1 MVCRILVFL
10 ILWTAI
16 AGGGGQG
23 AWAFPRLDASFGL
36 NGRVAVELG
45 GRSSGHAVLVQPD
58 GKILVAG
65 SSSQNN
71 ALNFSLLRF
80 NADGSLDPGFN
91 GDGTA
96 ISSLSPGDDEALTLG
111 LLSDGR
117 IVAAGYAHNGR
128 DRDLAMICFRPD
140 GKLDRTF
147 GDEGV
152 VLTSIGNGN
161 EEITALAIGP
171 SGMITVAGSTEGT
184 AGRILVVARF
194 TPRGVPDDGFG
205 EQGVSLV
212 AVGEDAS
219 VEGILER
226 PDGSFVLS
234 GSYTEKKSDSAMLV
248 GLRSDGSVDPAFGE
262 HGVAIPASGF
272 AASEGY
278 GIAADSDGR
287 LYVAGSVGPAGRRDA
302 ALFRFTAHGEAD
314 ASFGEH
320 GVTVTSVSREDDVL
334 YSVDVGADDLAA
346 SGFTTDAGTRQ
357 FLLLTYPAN
366 HDAAASKGQAAESGQ
381 DPLSVGTAPVQE
393 MLLGGSTK
401 VQLRRLQLWG
411 NGIRIQELQTAD
423 SLAADIPSPAS
434 ADAAASA
441 TDRGATGD
449 NGRLASLF
457 STDAQAAA
465 DAKAQ
470 PQILA
475 TSFSEG
481 ESVSYALASDR
492 QGNRVVVG
500 TADGSDASSMVAAR
514 FMAEEM
520 IDRILD
526 RPGHRSSHIAT
537 AAPAAVTRDSVTVDC
552 EIAAAFGQDIVRRG
566 AVFGIHP
573 GPLYTG
579 QGLALEEPPF
589 FRRGADALAAFLLPE
604 AVAATSTPP
613 GSSQDSRQNNRQQAL
628 AGRLLATGEVVAGGS
643 GPGGFRA
650 VINHLLPGTLY
661 YIRAYALT
669 ATGDVYYGNQVN
681 VRTADACFIAT
692 ASFGSFLNPSVDTL
706 RDFRDTF
713 LLSNRCGRW
722 LVELY
727 YRVSPPLAETVAAS
741 APLRFAGRVLLL
753 PWIGFSWLALHLGLG
768 ATLAGT
774 AMLGGLAARWLR
786 SRPLQ

>member
-10 ILWTAI
+10 VLWAVI

-65 SSSQNN
+65 SSSQNH

-80 NADGSLDPGFN
+80 HADGSLDPGFN

-96 ISSLSPGDDEALTLG
+96 IASLSPVDDEALALG

-140 GKLDRTF
+140 GKLDRSF

-161 EEITALAIGP
+161 EEITALAISP
-171 SGMITVAGSTEGT
+171 SDMITVAGSTEGT

-234 GSYTEKKSDSAMLV
+234 GSYSEKKTDSAMLV

-262 HGVAIPASGF
+262 HGVAIPSGSF

-278 GIAADSDGR
+278 GIAADRDGR
-287 LYVAGSVGPAGRRDA
+287 LYLAGSVGPAGRRDA
-302 ALFRFTAHGEAD
+302 ALFCFTAHGEAD
-314 ASFGEH
+314 VSFGEH

-357 FLLLTYPAN
+357 FLLLTYPAD
-366 HDAAASKGQAAESGQ
+366 HDAAVSRGQVG
-381 DPLSVGTAPVQE
+381 LSSGTAPVQE
-393 MLLGGSTK
+393 MLLGGGTK
-401 VQLRRLQLWG
+401 VQLGRLQLWG
-411 NGIRIQELQTAD
+411 NDIRIRELQTAD
-423 SLAADIPSPAS
+423 SLAADIPPPAS
-434 ADAAASA
+434 AEAAVSA
-441 TDRGATGD
+441 AHGPAGD

-457 STDAQAAA
+457 PADAQSAAG
-465 DAKAQ
+465 AKALL

-537 AAPAAVTRDSVTVDC
+537 AAPAAITRDSVTVDC

-566 AVFGIHP
+566 VVFGIHP

-579 QGLALEEPPF
+579 QGLALEDPPLY
-589 FRRGADALAAFLLPE
+589 RRGADALAAFFLPE
-604 AVAATSTPP
+604 AVAATPAPP
-613 GSSQDSRQNNRQQAL
+613 GSGQDSRQNNRQQAL

-650 VINHLLPGTLY
+650 VIDHLLPGTLY

-669 ATGDVYYGNQVN
+669 AGGDVYYGNQVN

-713 LLSNRCGRW
+713 LLGNRCGRW

-768 ATLAGT
+768 ATLAG
-774 AMLGGLAARWLR
+774 AALLGGLAARWLR
-786 SRPLQ
+786 SRPLR